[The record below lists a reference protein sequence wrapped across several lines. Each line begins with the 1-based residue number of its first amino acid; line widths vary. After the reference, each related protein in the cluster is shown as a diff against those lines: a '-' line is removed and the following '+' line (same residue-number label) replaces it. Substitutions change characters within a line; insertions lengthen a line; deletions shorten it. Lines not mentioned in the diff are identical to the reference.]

1 MPETEDAGG
10 PGGVPPPRIMALDVG
25 ERRIGIALTDAL
37 GLLPQPLFT
46 MERKGGRTDA
56 KWVGRLVRKHGVAEL
71 VVGHPLSLDGSRS
84 EQTARVEAFAEQ
96 LLEFVTVPLHLHD
109 ERLSTREA
117 EAHLE
122 RLRPGASMA
131 GRHERERIIDQVA
144 AVVILEGFLAHRE
157 HLRVRAELLQA
168 DRAAAERMQGES

>member
-1 MPETEDAGG
+1 MRMGEDEVVA
-10 PGGVPPPRIMALDVG
+10 PPPRVMALDVG
-25 ERRIGIALTDAL
+25 ERRIGIAMTDPL
-37 GLLPQPLFT
+37 GLLVQPLFT

-56 KWVGRLVRKHGVAEL
+56 KWVGRLVRKHAVAEL
-71 VVGHPLSLDGSRS
+71 VVGHPLLLDGGRS

-96 LLEFVTVPLHLHD
+96 LREFVTVPLHLHD

-117 EAHLE
+117 EGHLQ

-144 AVVILEGFLAHRE
+144 AVVILEGFLEHRE
-157 HLRVRAELLQA
+157 HLRARAELLRADAAGA
-168 DRAAAERMQGES
+168 DRA